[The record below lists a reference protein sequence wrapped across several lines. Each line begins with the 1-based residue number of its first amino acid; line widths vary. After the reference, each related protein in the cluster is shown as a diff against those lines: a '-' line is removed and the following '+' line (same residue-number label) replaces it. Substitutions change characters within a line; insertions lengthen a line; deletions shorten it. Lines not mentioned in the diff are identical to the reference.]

1 MGRLQVRGQAWFL
14 KSPTAEGDFND
25 WPLTG
30 SARDTAAQDIVLSES
45 AQLPASEQGRKL
57 NELFAAFHA
66 DFLTSNDLPPSS
78 TRASRTETC
87 MRPGQSL
94 TLVVVGSDDSLA
106 TGRLVAAIITT
117 KFPQFAGAC
126 RATRAPGPGGRVGD
140 ADPQGRVENIGTR
153 GEPKLSLTA
162 ARELAAF
169 IKGGFNEELKKVPAK
184 TGAHVDVKTLSP
196 FLAAYRSE
204 AGRSVI
210 EVPGQYTGLARPVPA
225 EHATV
230 VSVDPV
236 VLVLSSMRKPK
247 RLILNGSDGRDYKFL
262 VKVRPGLFG
271 LACAWETRLTAFLLG
286 LSLGRQGGEDLR
298 LDERVQQLFV
308 IVNGLLRRVNEPTM
322 RTYQVPVAELARV
335 HPRRG
340 VFTDGVQPSRP
351 LLGYGVHRSSRC
363 RVRSALSSGST
374 TRRRCG
380 TPSRTPP
387 KPPMTGFSSS
397 YVRLSSGRER
407 GVKG

>member
-1 MGRLQVRGQAWFL
+1 MCARLPSVWYVQVRGRAWFL
-14 KSPTAEGDFND
+14 KPPTAEGDFND
-25 WPLTG
+25 WSLTG
-30 SARDTAAQDIVLSES
+30 SAPNTAAQDIVLSES

-94 TLVVVGSDDSLA
+94 TLVVVACDISLA

-140 ADPQGRVENIGTR
+140 ADPQGRVENTGTR

-169 IKGGFNEELKKVPAK
+169 IKGGFNEELKKVPVK

-262 VKVRPGLFG
+262 VKVRPVLFR
-271 LACAWETRLTAFLLG
+271 LACAWETRLTTFLLG
-286 LSLGRQGGEDLR
+286 MSLGRQGGEDLR

-308 IVNGLLRRVNEPTM
+308 IVNGLLRRANEPTM
-322 RTYQVPVAELARV
+322 RTYQVQSPSLLACTQGDARV
-335 HPRRG
+335 LTGSSPADPCSG
-340 VFTDGVQPSRP
+340 MGCTGRP
-351 LLGYGVHRSSRC
+351 DAAYARRC
-363 RVRSALSSGST
+363 RVGRPHGAAAGRHQGRPQS
-374 TRRRCG
+374 RR
-380 TPSRTPP
+380 
-387 KPPMTGFSSS
+387 
-397 YVRLSSGRER
+397 
-407 GVKG
+407 